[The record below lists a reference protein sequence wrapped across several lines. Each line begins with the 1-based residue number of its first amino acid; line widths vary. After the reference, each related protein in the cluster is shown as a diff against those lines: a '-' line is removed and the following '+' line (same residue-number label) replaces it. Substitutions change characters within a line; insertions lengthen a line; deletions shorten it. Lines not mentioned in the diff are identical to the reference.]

1 MIFVACF
8 IGTFILA
15 SFIGRNNNKSII
27 LKALL
32 LLLIIIDGYY
42 FILFL
47 VENIPAFINSI
58 IAFLHTVTSTLDAV
72 VLVALITG
80 GITLL
85 NSFYSK
91 YSESK
96 NKRREYLASKRETPY
111 SEFIELVNK
120 VSQQGNNRCTYSE
133 DDMLKDINSFNSK
146 LILWGSPNVVQKW
159 NTFRKNSVQNNS
171 ENKPENTLVLIED
184 VMNEMRKDLGVKPVK
199 KGRLLSIFI
208 NDIEKVIGKD

>member
-1 MIFVACF
+1 MFFVACF

-15 SFIGRNNNKSII
+15 SFIGRNNSASII
-27 LKALL
+27 LKSLL

-42 FILFL
+42 FVLFL
-47 VENIPAFINSI
+47 MEYIPIFITTI
-58 IAFLHTVTSTLDAV
+58 ITFLHTMTSTLDAV

-111 SEFIELVNK
+111 LEFIELVNK
-120 VSQQGNNRCTYSE
+120 VSQQGNNRYTYSE
-133 DDMLKDINSFNSK
+133 EDMLKDISSFNSK
-146 LILWGSPNVVQKW
+146 LILWGSPNVVKKW
-159 NTFRKNSVQNNS
+159 NAFRKNSFQNNF

-184 VMNEMRKDLGVKPVK
+184 VMNEMRKDLGVKSVK
-199 KGRLLSIFI
+199 KGSLLSIFI

>member
-1 MIFVACF
+1 MIFMTCI

-15 SFIGRNNNKSII
+15 SFIGKKNNDSII
-27 LKALL
+27 LKSLL
-32 LLLIIIDGYY
+32 LLLILLDLYYLGLY
-42 FILFL
+42 FI
-47 VENIPAFINSI
+47 EYIPTFIITI
-58 IAFLHTVTSTLDAV
+58 ITFLHTMTSTLDAV

-111 SEFIELVNK
+111 SEFIELINK
-120 VSQQGNNRCTYSE
+120 VSQQGNNSCIYSE
-133 DDMLKDINSFNSK
+133 VDMLKDISSFNSK
-146 LILWGSPNVVQKW
+146 LILWGSPKVVKKW
-159 NTFRKNSVQNNS
+159 NTFRKNSLQNNS
-171 ENKPENTLVLIED
+171 ENTLILIED

-199 KGRLLSIFI
+199 KGSLLSIFI
-208 NDIEKVIGKD
+208 NDIEKIIEK

>member
-58 IAFLHTVTSTLDAV
+58 IAFLHTV
-72 VLVALITG
+72 
-80 GITLL
+80 
-85 NSFYSK
+85 
-91 YSESK
+91 
-96 NKRREYLASKRETPY
+96 
-111 SEFIELVNK
+111 
-120 VSQQGNNRCTYSE
+120 
-133 DDMLKDINSFNSK
+133 M
-146 LILWGSPNVVQKW
+146 
-159 NTFRKNSVQNNS
+159 
-171 ENKPENTLVLIED
+171 
-184 VMNEMRKDLGVKPVK
+184 
-199 KGRLLSIFI
+199 
-208 NDIEKVIGKD
+208 

>member
-15 SFIGRNNNKSII
+15 SFIGKKNNDSII
-27 LKALL
+27 LKSILL
-32 LLLIIIDGYY
+32 LLLIVDCYYLGLY
-42 FILFL
+42 FI
-47 VENIPAFINSI
+47 EYIPTFVVTI
-58 IAFLHTVTSTLDAV
+58 ITFLHTMTSTLDAV

-80 GITLL
+80 VITLL

-146 LILWGSPNVVQKW
+146 LILWGSPNVVQ
-159 NTFRKNSVQNNS
+159 NGILF
-171 ENKPENTLVLIED
+171 
-184 VMNEMRKDLGVKPVK
+184 VKTQFK
-199 KGRLLSIFI
+199 IILKI
-208 NDIEKVIGKD
+208 NQKIH